1 MISVLDRGTLGK
13 HLRVWLVA
21 AALAAA
27 ACGRPKPAPPRVLG
41 EAYILPETLDL
52 RADLPRTSSVT
63 AKVKRGEHVEIV
75 GRRRRFVR
83 VRTADGREGWTEQ
96 NQLLTPEMA
105 RQIEQVSKQAA
116 QTSSLGVYR
125 ARDLLNVH
133 LEPYRWSPSIEQLKE
148 EEQVNL
154 LGRRVVDRLPEPPA
168 GGPPPVPEPGKTYSP
183 EEWSFIRAAGGR
195 AGWVLGRMVYA
206 GIPDEVAQ
214 YAEGRR
220 ITSYYAL
227 GEVPDGEQRKKIWLW
242 TTTTNATASY
252 DFDSFRVFNW
262 SRRRHRYETASIER
276 GLQGYFPV
284 TVTASLETRYGTGP
298 GFSFVIA
305 KEGGQRYLRRY
316 VMIGYLVRRYAEEP
330 APAAASSSP
339 ATPPAPPAEEP
350 EESPGFFRRLW
361 RRLRS

>member
-1 MISVLDRGTLGK
+1 MTWVLDKQLCRL
-13 HLRVWLVA
+13 VVA
-21 AALAAA
+21 AALVAS
-27 ACGRPKPAPPRVLG
+27 ACGPQKPAPARVLG

-52 RADLPRTSSVT
+52 RADLPRTSAVA

-83 VRTADGREGWTEQ
+83 VRTTDGREGWTEQ
-96 NQLLTPEMA
+96 NQLLTPDMA
-105 RQIEQVSKQAA
+105 QQIEKVSKDAA
-116 QTSSLGVYR
+116 QVSSLGAYR
-125 ARDLLNVH
+125 ARDLVNVH
-133 LEPYRWSPSIEQLKE
+133 LEPYRWSPSIAQLKE
-148 EEQVNL
+148 EEQVDL

-168 GGPPPVPEPGKTYSP
+168 GGPAPVPEPGKTYPP
-183 EEWSFIRAAGGR
+183 EEWSFLRAAGGR

-227 GEVPDGEQRKKIWLW
+227 GEVPDGEQTKKIWLW
-242 TTTTNATASY
+242 TTTTNATAAY
-252 DFDSFRVFNW
+252 DFDSFRIFNW

-284 TVTASLETRYGTGP
+284 TVSASLETRYGTGP

-330 APAAASSSP
+330 AAAAASSNSP
-339 ATPPAPPAEEP
+339 AKPPAPPAEDP
-350 EESPGFFRRLW
+350 EESPGFFLRLW